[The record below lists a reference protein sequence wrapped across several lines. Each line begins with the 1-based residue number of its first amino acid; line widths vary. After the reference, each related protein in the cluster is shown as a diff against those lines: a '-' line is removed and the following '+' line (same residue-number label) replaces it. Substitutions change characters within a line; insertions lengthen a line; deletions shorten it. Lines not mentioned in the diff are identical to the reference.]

1 MTLSTAKKVS
11 NSALA
16 PYADLLCDWLATQED
31 EMIQCLQ
38 ELVDTDSNSY
48 DKDGVD
54 AAGKLMASWLEADG
68 IECRWHKSA
77 SSGDVLEAR
86 IASGFDKKNA
96 QPAIYLMGHRDT
108 VFPKGTTATRGFT
121 RDGMTAFG
129 PGVADMKSGLVLNC
143 FVLRGLQYL
152 LNSSD
157 LTELPHPVV
166 GLFTGD
172 EEIGSPEGR
181 HVIQQMVK
189 GAKAVFNAEPGR
201 ISGNVVSARK
211 GGASFEILVKGKAAH
226 SGVNHAD
233 GASAI
238 GGLALIITEL
248 HALTNYE
255 TGVTTN
261 VGLIS
266 GGMSSNTVASDAT
279 AKLDLRYITK
289 DQMDETIDAIQAI
302 VDRPRLNGVTA
313 SVRLISAFHP
323 FESSMSDVLLAHYQK
338 QAESLGFTV
347 EGEFTGGCSDA
358 GFTSSMGVPTLCGT
372 GPVGAKMHTDGEL
385 CLLDTFVPRTQAVA
399 KSVLLLP

>member
-1 MTLSTAKKVS
+1 MTLAVAKKES
-11 NSALA
+11 TEGLA
-16 PYADLLCDWLATQED
+16 AYAELLCDWLATKED

-48 DKDGVD
+48 DKEGVD
-54 AAGKLMASWLEADG
+54 AAGKLIASWLEADG
-68 IECRWHKSA
+68 IECRWHKSV

-86 IASGFDKKNA
+86 IGEALDNQDP
-96 QPAIYLMGHRDT
+96 QPAIFLMGHRDT
-108 VFPKGTTATRGFT
+108 VFPKGTVATRGFT

-152 LNSSD
+152 LNNAD
-157 LTELPHPVV
+157 IDELPHPVI

-181 HVIQQMVK
+181 HVIQQIVK

-211 GGASFEILVKGKAAH
+211 GGASFEISVKGKAAH

-238 GGLALIITEL
+238 GGLASIITEL
-248 HALTNYE
+248 HELTNYE

-266 GGMSSNTVASDAT
+266 GGISSNTVAAE
-279 AKLDLRYITK
+279 ANARLDLRYITK
-289 DQMDETIDAIQAI
+289 EQMVEVMDAIQDI
-302 VDRPRLNGVTA
+302 IDRPRLHGVTA
-313 SVRLISAFHP
+313 TVKLLSAFHP
-323 FESSMSDVLLAHYQK
+323 FESSMSETLLSHYQT
-338 QAESLGFTV
+338 QAESLGFSV

-385 CLLDTFVPRTQAVA
+385 CLLNTFVPRTQAVA